1 MTDLT
6 IASDLLT
13 LEGPSVISARTR
25 SRASGY
31 LPLSGR
37 QAIRDKLL
45 DMRRAVTDAMANAG
59 LDMVVDVSDVRAE
72 GELWQADDASWYWL
86 ASSNTNTIVL
96 DENDVMRMHGITLE
110 RILDRES
117 NEALRHQLGLSRLP
131 PDPESNVAFERWHD
145 QRVNNDIVWSYIRS
159 HLPEQDKGAPHANG
173 RRLNMA
179 LNSVTMY
186 MYMVL
191 FNPSAYGTHVRKL
204 LRGAMQFAAHHVL
217 ARYHLGADTH
227 TYVQNYVEEA
237 LRPYVK
243 DILLK
248 QGLETKLAALV
259 EEHAE
264 HGSAYERT
272 KSAVIAILE
281 RTALVR
287 DARTVLHENSVDT
300 STRDALFANLFSMYK
315 LAMLVKS
322 LATYVAETSAGA
334 ATETGALSEA
344 AHALLAD
351 VERAGGMQA
360 HAEMMRHA
368 RKLGHSIRAFGEVSG
383 VVTPERDAEPPN
395 LVAKR
400 MEHAVLGLHALA
412 TLYAKFDLI
421 TRVAAV
427 TVDPKKPAVAAH
439 ALATKEVVEARQ
451 EYKQIAATMKA
462 LASSAVRSLRA
473 VRFTSRAEGSVQQAG
488 AFFLMRVVAAREAFN
503 RHKSKAPTLTALL
516 PSAQPMFDAL
526 EQVQAEFDEK
536 YAKAFKQYQATA
548 DGAESA
554 KEPFR
559 MNLADFNFG
568 SPAVERRTE
577 NSVAMVAAFFLTG
590 LLRTFHQVDKSV
602 PVIVFKLLEL
612 RKPRSSPVEYARAIK
627 ALRDSLV
634 KLIMALRD
642 TVATQH
648 AASTAKRVDTGIL
661 ARSLANNAESVL
673 QILLD
678 RIYETP
684 IGLAFACSA
693 SNIAGVGEFPTGAS
707 PAFTREW
714 EQQDAKNLTADINT
728 LGSALFESD
737 VPGTSRLDL
746 NRPYVYTAA

>member
-25 SRASGY
+25 SRAAGY

-86 ASSNTNTIVL
+86 ASSNTNAIVL
-96 DENDVMRMHGITLE
+96 DENDVMRMHGITLQ

-159 HLPEQDKGAPHANG
+159 HLPEEDQAAPHANG

-227 TYVQNYVEEA
+227 TYVQNYVEDA

-272 KSAVIAILE
+272 KASVVAILE

-287 DARTVLHENSVDT
+287 DVRTVLHENSVDT
-300 STRDALFANLFSMYK
+300 STRDPLFANLFSMYK
-315 LAMLVKS
+315 LALLVKS
-322 LATYVAETSAGA
+322 LATYVAETSTGA
-334 ATETGALSEA
+334 ATETGELSDA

-360 HAEMMRHA
+360 HGEMLRHA

-383 VVTPERDAEPPN
+383 VVLPERDPEPSN

-421 TRVAAV
+421 ARVAAV
-427 TVDPKKPAVAAH
+427 TVATDKSAVAAH

-488 AFFLMRVVAAREAFN
+488 AFFLMRAVAAREAFK
-503 RHKSKAPTLTALL
+503 RRQRTPALTAML
-516 PSAQPMFDAL
+516 PSAEKMFTAL
-526 EQVQAEFDEK
+526 EKVNKDFDEK
-536 YAKAFKQYQATA
+536 YAAAFRQYQATA
-548 DGAESA
+548 EGAESA

-568 SPAVERRTE
+568 SVAVDRRTE

-602 PVIVFKLLEL
+602 PVVVFKLIEL

-627 ALRDSLV
+627 ALRDSIV
-634 KLIMALRD
+634 KLVMALRD

-648 AASTAKRVDTGIL
+648 AASTAKRVDTSIL
-661 ARSLANNAESVL
+661 ARSLANSAESVL